1 MSVIVA
7 IKENGVIYMG
17 ADSQTTAGRRKR
29 NYLNKTAY
37 KVARLDN
44 GILVGF
50 CGRVAAHQTILSM
63 KDVFTLDE
71 QGELT
76 KRHIV
81 KEIVP
86 KLVDKMEQIGDE
98 ESGSI
103 DVGIM
108 LAYKDKL
115 YRITADLDVIHL
127 NENGSDGAGR
137 DLVNY
142 VLFEMKNLPVR
153 ERVLRALEESARR
166 EESVGG
172 PYVLIDTKDLEYE
185 VVDLGGNNH

>member
-7 IKENGVIYMG
+7 IKENGVVYMG
-17 ADSQTTAGRRKR
+17 ADSQTTADMRKR
-29 NYLNKTAY
+29 NYLNETAY
-37 KVARLDN
+37 KITRLDN
-44 GILVGF
+44 GMLIGF
-50 CGRVAAHQTILSM
+50 CGRVAARQTILSM

-81 KEIVP
+81 KEILP

-108 LAYKDKL
+108 LAYKEKL

-127 NENGSDGAGR
+127 TENGNDGAGR

-153 ERVLRALEESARR
+153 ERILRALEESARR

-185 VVDLGGNNH
+185 AVDMGGNNH